1 MGLLEALVTDTTV
14 APSSTLESDLNSLQS
29 LLDDDVPA
37 YVLVRLD
44 DPPSAWLV
52 INYVPDT
59 AKVRDKVPANDIAP
73 IALGALRLAR
83 CYTPLRVMR

>member
-1 MGLLEALVTDTTV
+1 MLEALVTDTTV

-29 LLDDDVPA
+29 LLDDNVPA

-44 DPPSAWLV
+44 DPPSAWLA

-59 AKVRDKVPANDIAP
+59 AKVRDKVPASDIAP
-73 IALGALRLAR
+73 VALGPLRLAR
-83 CYTPLRVMR
+83 CFTPLRVIQ

>member
-1 MGLLEALVTDTTV
+1 MLEALVTDTTV

-29 LLDDDVPA
+29 LLDDNVPA

-44 DPPSAWLV
+44 DPPSAWLA

-59 AKVRDKVPANDIAP
+59 AKVRDKVPASDINI

-83 CYTPLRVMR
+83 CFTLLRVMQ